1 MCNSSDAKKQI
12 IAFCFPSTR
21 VIPRLQTYENII
33 NTIHFNYYFE
43 HELHNT
49 LPNLLCRNAVHIRGI
64 FPDKED
70 EINFHLPF
78 TFSHPVHNYFSSV
91 LEFPDLDLIICFFM
105 RIKGIKYL
113 SAIQ

>member
-33 NTIHFNYYFE
+33 NTIHINYYFE
-43 HELHNT
+43 HELQNT
-49 LPNLLCRNAVHIRGI
+49 LPNLLRRNAVHIRGI

-78 TFSHPVHNYFSSV
+78 TFSHPIHNYFSSV